1 MLLPQAPASFAWLI
15 TAAAFMEFPRI
26 IGTGALAVPRAHS
39 YEFAVSACLG
49 FAVTA
54 LGYATI
60 KLTNSLTLKVL
71 GNVRNVVTILAAVVL
86 FGEIVTV
93 LQVLGYGISIGG
105 FAYYTHLKM
114 QPYRS

>member
-1 MLLPQAPASFAWLI
+1 MMLQAPASFAWLI
-15 TAAAFMEFPRI
+15 SAAAIMEFPRI
-26 IGTGALAVPRAHS
+26 FSTGALAVPRAHL

-71 GNVRNVVTILAAVVL
+71 GNVRNVVTILAAVAL
-86 FGEIVTV
+86 FGEVVTW
-93 LQVLGYGISIGG
+93 LQVLGYGVSIGG

-114 QPYRS
+114 QPYKS